1 MRQLLAF
8 VKKEFLHIFRDYRT
22 MMLLLLMP
30 IVQII
35 LFGFALTNEVNNTN
49 TAIYIPKDDILA
61 AKLMHKIDNSKY
73 FTVTHLLKSPK
84 EVEELMR
91 RGEIKLAVIV
101 PEGFSADY
109 ENKRSTPVQVISD
122 ASDPNMATTVTN
134 YASNIILSFANLSVS
149 VENRML
155 YNPQMKSSYNFV
167 PGVMGLILMLICA
180 MMTSVAIVREKET
193 GTMEVLLVSPVRPI
207 YLILAKTIPYFI
219 LSLINL
225 ITILLLSKYVLA
237 VPINGSLFLLSAV
250 SMLFV
255 LVSLSLGLMI
265 STLVETQVAA
275 MLISGM
281 VFMMPVMILSGM
293 MFPVENM
300 PLILKGVAQLIP
312 AKWFIAAVRKV
323 MIQGVGFM
331 YVLKE
336 ICVMLLMMSI
346 FIGISVKKFKH
357 RLD

>member
-1 MRQLLAF
+1 
-8 VKKEFLHIFRDYRT
+8 
-22 MMLLLLMP
+22 
-30 IVQII
+30 
-35 LFGFALTNEVNNTN
+35 
-49 TAIYIPKDDILA
+49 
-61 AKLMHKIDNSKY
+61 
-73 FTVTHLLKSPK
+73 
-84 EVEELMR
+84 
-91 RGEIKLAVIV
+91 
-101 PEGFSADY
+101 
-109 ENKRSTPVQVISD
+109 
-122 ASDPNMATTVTN
+122 
-134 YASNIILSFANLSVS
+134 
-149 VENRML
+149 
-155 YNPQMKSSYNFV
+155 
-167 PGVMGLILMLICA
+167 
-180 MMTSVAIVREKET
+180 
-193 GTMEVLLVSPVRPI
+193 MEVLLVSPVRPI

-312 AKWFIAAVRKV
+312 AKWFIEAVRKV

-336 ICVMLLMMSI
+336 IGVMLLMMSI

>member
-336 ICVMLLMMSI
+336 IGVMLLMMSI